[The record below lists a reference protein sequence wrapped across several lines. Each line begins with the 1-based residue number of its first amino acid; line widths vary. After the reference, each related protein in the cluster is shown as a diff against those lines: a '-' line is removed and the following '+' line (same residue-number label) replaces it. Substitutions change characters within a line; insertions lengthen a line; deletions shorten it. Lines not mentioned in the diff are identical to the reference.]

1 MRLVLVLVLVS
12 CSHPAPAP
20 TPAPPAPVATGA
32 SARAAYDAKRY
43 AECGPAYAQLAA
55 AVTGHGGDAL
65 DKVVT
70 LRWAEASC
78 EALDGKADAAFI
90 ALDRGLAA
98 GLHQRD
104 EIEKDTDLVPL
115 HADPRWPGFVA
126 KVAAADAALLANIA
140 EPKLRAELHALVET
154 DQAARFAMIKDKTNK
169 ELLANVEASDR
180 ASTARLH
187 EIIEKFGWPGKKLVG
202 ADGAHD
208 AWLLVQH
215 ADKDLPFQKQ
225 CLALMQPMVATGEVT
240 AIDVAYLDDRVA
252 VAEHRPQTFGTQFG
266 PDGNPQPM
274 VDPANI
280 DARRKAVGLG
290 TMAEYRLMMREM
302 YGDSIK
308 K

>member
-1 MRLVLVLVLVS
+1 MRLVLVLLLVA

-20 TPAPPAPVATGA
+20 IAPAASDA

-55 AVTGHGGDAL
+55 EVTGTSDAAR
-65 DKVVT
+65 DKRVT

-78 EALDGKADAAFI
+78 EALDGKADAAFA

-98 GLHQRD
+98 GLHQRE

-115 HADPRWPGFVA
+115 HTDPRWPGFVA
-126 KVAAADAALLANIA
+126 KVAAADAALLAAIA
-140 EPKLRAELHALVET
+140 EPKLRDELHALVAT
-154 DQAARFAMIKDKTNK
+154 DQAARFAWIKDKDNPEAK
-169 ELLANVEASDR
+169 ANVEQSDR

-202 ADGAHD
+202 TDGSHD

-215 ADKDLPFQKQ
+215 ADKDLAFQKQ

-240 AIDVAYLDDRVA
+240 AVDVAYLDDRFA
-252 VAEHRPQTFGTQFG
+252 VAEHGPRTVGTQVG

-290 TMAEYRLMMREM
+290 TMAEYRLQMRKM

>member
-1 MRLVLVLVLVS
+1 M
-12 CSHPAPAP
+12 PAASD
-20 TPAPPAPVATGA
+20 A
-32 SARAAYDAKRY
+32 SARAAYDAKHY
-43 AECGPAYAQLAA
+43 AECGPQYAQLAA
-55 AVTGHGGDAL
+55 AVTDTTDRGRDQ
-65 DKVVT
+65 VVT

-78 EALDGKADAAFI
+78 EALAGQTDAAFA

-104 EIEKDTDLVPL
+104 EIEKDTDLAPL
-115 HADPRWPGFVA
+115 HTDPRWPPFLA
-126 KVAAADAALLANIA
+126 KVAAADAALLAAIA

-154 DQAARFAMIKDKTNK
+154 DQAARFAMITDKTSK

-187 EIIEKFGWPGKKLVG
+187 EIIAQYGWPGKKLVG

-215 ADKDLPFQKQ
+215 ADKDLALQKQ
-225 CLALMQPMVATGEVT
+225 CLALMQPMIASGEVT

-252 VAEHRPQTFGTQFG
+252 VAEHRPQTYGTQFG
-266 PDGNPQPM
+266 PDGDPRPM
-274 VDPANI
+274 VDPANV

-290 TMAEYRLMMREM
+290 TMAAYRLQMRKM